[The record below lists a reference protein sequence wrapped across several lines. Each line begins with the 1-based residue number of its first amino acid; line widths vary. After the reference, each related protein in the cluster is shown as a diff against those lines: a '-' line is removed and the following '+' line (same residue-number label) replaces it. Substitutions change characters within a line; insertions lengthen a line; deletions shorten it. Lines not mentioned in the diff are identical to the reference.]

1 MEVVAC
7 KQYIGQSRLV
17 VISAV
22 KFGGHVRSS
31 LVVMSSVK
39 FGGHSVEAEVA
50 V

>member
-39 FGGHSVEAEVA
+39 LSDLVVI
-50 V
+50 VLRLR